1 MPSNLTEGYTYL
13 IPKCENNDAS
23 QLRPI
28 TCLSNFYKLTTK
40 TLTRSLQSYVEAN
53 NLLSMNQLG
62 SVRKVQGAKEQTLF
76 NKVIYIIYT

>member
-28 TCLSNFYKLTTK
+28 TCLSNFYKLISQI
-40 TLTRSLQSYVEAN
+40 LTASLQ
-53 NLLSMNQLG
+53 
-62 SVRKVQGAKEQTLF
+62 
-76 NKVIYIIYT
+76 